1 MTPIA
6 LLSLTAL
13 TIGVGI
19 IISLGLAKAITA
31 YQERKEETQARAA
44 REANWIA
51 ARSARWTA
59 Y

>member
-6 LLSLTAL
+6 LLSLIAL
-13 TIGVGI
+13 TIGAGI
-19 IISLGLAKAITA
+19 IISLGLAKAIAA
-31 YQERKEETQARAA
+31 YQERKEETQARAD
-44 REANWIA
+44 REANWVA

>member
-31 YQERKEETQARAA
+31 YQDRKEEQAAKRE
-44 REANWIA
+44 REANWAA
-51 ARSARWTA
+51 ARAGRWTA
-59 Y
+59 V